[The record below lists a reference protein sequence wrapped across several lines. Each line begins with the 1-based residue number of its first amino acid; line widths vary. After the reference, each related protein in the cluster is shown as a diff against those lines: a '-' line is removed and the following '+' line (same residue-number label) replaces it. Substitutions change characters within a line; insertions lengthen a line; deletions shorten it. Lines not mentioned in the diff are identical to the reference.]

1 MCHSMRTSMYYCIAR
16 YGDARFALLSHDFS
30 RFGSLAS
37 FPSRHS
43 FKEYAAEM
51 ISIVMVGALLAI
63 LSGIMN
69 GSFTLP
75 MRFLGRWEW
84 ENVWGLFIFFA
95 CLVMPTVILGVMA
108 PSSWSVMA
116 QAPQSALVIA
126 VASGFA
132 WGFGSLL
139 FGQSVSAIGI
149 SLANTLVLAISS
161 ALGSLLPILL
171 LTPAR
176 LFSPVGQRILFAI
189 GIELVGIVL
198 CGWAGRL
205 RERAAGVDAD
215 RGGMVGHARPI
226 GLALLMAT
234 GSGILSGIFNI
245 GFSMAQPIAATGMQA
260 GLSQF
265 ESTNLIWWIMLASGS
280 VANLGFCGY
289 LTVKNGSAAKL
300 VQPGSVR
307 LYLLSAVMA
316 VLWGGSIF
324 VYGASAPRLGALGIS
339 IGWPLSLAA
348 GLLLANAIGIALG
361 EWRQAPRRALA
372 WMYSGIAVLLWAV
385 VLLSRAGN

>member
-1 MCHSMRTSMYYCIAR
+1 MMSLV
-16 YGDARFALLSHDFS
+16 LL
-30 RFGSLAS
+30 
-37 FPSRHS
+37 
-43 FKEYAAEM
+43 
-51 ISIVMVGALLAI
+51 GALLAI

-95 CLVMPTVILGVMA
+95 CLVMPTCLLAAMA

-116 QAPQSALVIA
+116 HAPQQAVLIA
-126 VASGFA
+126 IASGFA
-132 WGFGSLL
+132 WGFGSIL

-171 LTPAR
+171 VTPEK
-176 LFSPVGQRILFAI
+176 LFERTGQRILVAI
-189 GIELVGIVL
+189 AIELVGIAL

-205 RERAAGVDAD
+205 REKSAGVNAS
-215 RGGMVGHARPI
+215 RGEMVGHARPI

-245 GFSMAQPIAATGMQA
+245 GFSMSQPIAQTGMA
-260 GLSQF
+260 SGLTQF

-289 LTVKNGSAAKL
+289 LTLKNGSAAKL
-300 VQPGSVR
+300 KQPGSLR
-307 LYLLSAVMA
+307 LYVLSALMA
-316 VLWGGSIF
+316 FLWGGSIF
-324 VYGASAPRLGALGIS
+324 VYGAAAPCLGPLGIA

-361 EWRQAPRRALA
+361 EWKQAPRVALA
-372 WMYSGIAVLLWAV
+372 WMYSGIAVLLVAV